1 MRIAIV
7 DDDPI
12 SRQIL
17 RTSLKRFGYEVIEA
31 SDGQA
36 AWEMIQEQNP
46 RFIITDWLMPRM
58 DGLELIR
65 NIRAAVQKNYTY
77 IIIISGKEDKND
89 VITGLEAGA
98 DDYLV
103 KPFDGL
109 ELRARV
115 CIGVRIL
122 ELETDLKI
130 ARDQM
135 EAMAMHD
142 YLTGLLSRRAIY
154 THLKGELDRA
164 FRENHPLS
172 VIMMDLDHFKSL
184 NDQYGHLVGD
194 QALCLVSEQVM
205 RNVRSYDW
213 AGRWGGDEFL
223 IVLPNT
229 SSEEAKVISERICTK
244 ISSLGIETPDNARV
258 YIQASLGV
266 ITHHQGNISI
276 DQLIHQTD
284 NALYSA
290 KMAGRHCV
298 HFSESVVEESDD

>member
-7 DDDPI
+7 DDDLI

-17 RTSLKRFGYEVIEA
+17 KTSLNRFGHEVVEA
-31 SDGQA
+31 PDGEA
-36 AWEMIQEQNP
+36 AWELIQESNP

-65 NIRAAVQKNYTY
+65 NIRAAGQKNYTY

-89 VITGLEAGA
+89 VVTGLEAGA

-103 KPFDGL
+103 KPFDVF

-115 CIGVRIL
+115 SIGVRIL

-154 THLKGELDRA
+154 THLIGELDRSL
-164 FRENHPLS
+164 RENRPIS

-194 QALCLVSEQVM
+194 QALCMASEQVM

-213 AGRWGGDEFL
+213 AGRWGGDEFM

-229 SSEEAKVISERICTK
+229 NSQEACAISERICSK
-244 ISSLGIETPDNARV
+244 INSVGIETSENEKV
-258 YIQASLGV
+258 QLQASLGV
-266 ITHHQGNISI
+266 VTHHTGKISI

-284 NALYSA
+284 NALYAA

-298 HFSESVVEESDD
+298 NFAESIADD

>member
-1 MRIAIV
+1 
-7 DDDPI
+7 
-12 SRQIL
+12 
-17 RTSLKRFGYEVIEA
+17 
-31 SDGQA
+31 
-36 AWEMIQEQNP
+36 
-46 RFIITDWLMPRM
+46 M

-65 NIRAAVQKNYTY
+65 NIRSAPKKNYTY

-89 VITGLEAGA
+89 VVTGLEAGA

-103 KPFDGL
+103 KPFDVL

-115 CIGVRIL
+115 AIGVRIL

-154 THLKGELDRA
+154 THLSGELDRA
-164 FRENHPLS
+164 LRETHPIS
-172 VIMMDLDHFKSL
+172 VIMMDLDHFKIL
-184 NDQYGHLVGD
+184 NDQHGHLIGD
-194 QALCLVSEQVM
+194 QALCLASEQVM
-205 RNVRSYDW
+205 RNLRSYDW

-229 SSEEAKVISERICTK
+229 GTQDAQAISDRICTK
-244 ISSLGIETPDNARV
+244 INSLGIETSDDNK
-258 YIQASLGV
+258 IHISASLGV
-266 ITHHQGNISI
+266 VTHSGGEISI

-284 NALYSA
+284 NALYAA
-290 KMAGRHCV
+290 KMDGRRCV
-298 HFSESVVEESDD
+298 HYSESVSNEIIE

>member
-7 DDDPI
+7 DDDLI

-17 RTSLKRFGYEVIEA
+17 KTSLNRFGHEVIEA
-31 SDGQA
+31 PDGEE
-36 AWEMIQEQNP
+36 AWEMIQESNP
-46 RFIITDWLMPRM
+46 RLIITDWLMPRM

-65 NIRAAVQKNYTY
+65 NIRSAPKKNYTY

-89 VITGLEAGA
+89 VVTGLEAGA

-103 KPFDGL
+103 KPFDVL

-115 CIGVRIL
+115 AIGVRIL

-154 THLKGELDRA
+154 THLTSELDRA
-164 FRENHPLS
+164 LRENHPIS
-172 VIMMDLDHFKSL
+172 IIMMDLDHFKSL
-184 NDQYGHLVGD
+184 NDQHGHLIGD
-194 QALCLVSEQVM
+194 QALCLASEQVM
-205 RNVRSYDW
+205 RNLRSYDW

-229 SSEEAKVISERICTK
+229 GPQDALAISDRICTK
-244 ISSLGIETPDNARV
+244 INSLGIETPDDNKIR
-258 YIQASLGV
+258 ISASLGV
-266 ITHHQGNISI
+266 VTHSSGEISI
-276 DQLIHQTD
+276 DQMIHQTD
-284 NALYSA
+284 NALYTA
-290 KMAGRHCV
+290 KMDGRRCV
-298 HFSESVVEESDD
+298 HFSESNSNKMRE

>member
-7 DDDPI
+7 DDDLI

-17 RTSLKRFGYEVIEA
+17 KTSLNRFGHEVIEA
-31 SDGQA
+31 ADGEA
-36 AWEMIQEQNP
+36 AWEIIQESKP

-58 DGLELIR
+58 DGLELIH
-65 NIRAAVQKNYTY
+65 NIRSASQKNYTY

-89 VITGLEAGA
+89 VVTGLEAGA

-103 KPFDGL
+103 KPFDVL

-115 CIGVRIL
+115 AIGVRIL

-154 THLKGELDRA
+154 THLTGELDRA
-164 FRENHPLS
+164 LREKHPIT

-184 NDQYGHLVGD
+184 NDQHGHLIGD
-194 QALCLVSEQVM
+194 QALCLASEQVM
-205 RNVRSYDW
+205 RNLRSYDW

-229 SSEEAKVISERICTK
+229 GAQDAQVISDRICTK
-244 ISSLGIETPDNARV
+244 INSLGIETPENNKIR
-258 YIQASLGV
+258 ISASLGV
-266 ITHHQGNISI
+266 VTHSVGNISI

-284 NALYSA
+284 NALYAA
-290 KMAGRHCV
+290 KMEGRHCL
-298 HFSESVVEESDD
+298 HFAESMPEISNE